1 MLKHNLPMRPTP
13 EPDFRSLPVAEM
25 EAILARFDQRVDAAQ
40 SAGPP
45 SKEWVKKAV
54 RRQGT
59 GRCPVWIKRL
69 SLDIVLR
76 YGDALADLFCQYPD
90 DAVRVVPYDIFIGY
104 QAPGREPRVNPVE
117 ALMRDAQW
125 EDEWGTR
132 WAHAL
137 GGVGATP
144 IDCPLKDWSQLDE
157 YLARCVPDPRAPGR
171 FDAAAAVLKVH
182 GQDRYCF
189 GTIHLA
195 LFERL
200 HALRGMANV
209 FTDFYTNP
217 SEVRRLV
224 DAIAAYTRELIRVWG
239 DLGADAVF
247 LTDDWG
253 SQRALMISPATWR
266 EFFKAHYAAMIA
278 EAHRFGMDVIF
289 HSCGNVTA
297 IVEDLIEVGMDVLD
311 PVQPGAMDAELLARR
326 FGGKVSFCGAIDLQ
340 QLLAH
345 GTPQE
350 VRDAVRRLID
360 TLGRPFGGGFI
371 VAPANVLTPEIP
383 LENLEALFET
393 AHQQDV

>member
-1 MLKHNLPMRPTP
+1 MLKHNLPVSAA
-13 EPDFRSLPVAEM
+13 DFRSLPVAEM
-25 EAILARFDQRVDAAQ
+25 EAILARFEERVNAAQ
-40 SAGPP
+40 AAAAP

-54 RRQGT
+54 CRQGA
-59 GRCPVWIKRL
+59 GRCPVWINRL

-76 YGDALADLFCQYPD
+76 YNDALADLFCQYPD

-104 QAPGREPRVNPVE
+104 QTPGRGPRVNPVE

-132 WAHAL
+132 WAHAF

-144 IDCPLKDWSQLDE
+144 IDCPLKDWSQLDG
-157 YLARCVPDPRAPGR
+157 YLARRVPDPRAPGR
-171 FDAAAAVLKVH
+171 FDAAAAVLKMH
-182 GQDRYCF
+182 GPARYCY

-209 FTDFYTNP
+209 FTDFYTNET
-217 SEVRRLV
+217 EVRRLL
-224 DAIAAYTRELIRVWG
+224 DAIAAYTRELIRAWG
-239 DLGADAVF
+239 ELGADAVF

-253 SQRALMISPATWR
+253 SQRALMTSPAMWR
-266 EFFKAHYAAMIA
+266 GFFKAHYAAMFA
-278 EAHRFGMDVIF
+278 EAHRLGMDVIF

-297 IVEDLIEVGMDVLD
+297 IVEDLVEVGMDVLD
-311 PVQPGAMDAELLARR
+311 PIQPGAMDVDLLARR
-326 FGGKVSFCGAIDLQ
+326 FGGRVSFCGAIDLQ

-360 TLGRPFGGGFI
+360 ALGRPYGGGFI

-383 LENLEALFET
+383 LENLEALFAA
-393 AHQQDV
+393 AHGQSD